1 MKFHSIHLRNYR
13 GIEDSR
19 VEFGEGVTVVEG
31 PNEIGK
37 SSIHEAITHLREDKS
52 SSRKASVKETQPV
65 GVDAGPE
72 VELHLHTGEYELRYR
87 KRWIKQPF
95 TELNVIGP
103 RPEQR
108 SSDDAH
114 DRFLAILADTVDVD
128 LLVALDVAQGESLAQ
143 APLAQIKALH
153 SALNESGVEVPDHDE
168 FLDRVEAEYLKYFT
182 KSGKE
187 TGDYKAANAEV
198 PRAEAAFEELR
209 ERSRGMDDLVDN
221 HARAAARLDSVRA
234 QLTQAL
240 SDRDEAEQAAKA
252 VAELKAVLD
261 QTMEQAKSAQRDEQI
276 AREALDRRTQLIDDV
291 AAAEETVSAA
301 RTSVTD
307 LETAQSDKDSDFD
320 RAHKALEKKQNVLDE
335 ARALAKTAAKDV
347 TEARART
354 EHIELT
360 RRLDTIRDHDEKKS
374 RAQATIGSITVT
386 TKDVETLSSLETEMR
401 IAENAKTS
409 AASQIVARQL
419 GTQAVSVDGAELG
432 EGPAREY
439 AAVEDVRI
447 MIEGI
452 ADITVRPGVS
462 PVELDQALTTAN
474 QTFEAELERL
484 DVDSVSQARE
494 RANVRADA
502 EAVRAEADSTLKVLL
517 GQDKRADLEAA
528 LARAEQIVGDES
540 TVEGGEG
547 ADNDSEQTARA
558 DRESDNHAGESGLRV
573 LEEAVTEAEKVAD
586 EAQAAVH
593 AAANE
598 LERTRTSR
606 DEARVE
612 AVRAQTSLKEA
623 ETQHERLTNTLS
635 EVRKTDSD
643 AALSEAV
650 DATQTRVATIGSQ
663 VDEARAAYEAADPET
678 LEMQLQNARQLVG
691 SKESQREEVREE
703 VDRLSALIDDRAS
716 EGIYEKLAAAEEAM
730 ESARKRQARLDRQAK
745 AIDLLR
751 TTVLKYKE
759 DAQRQ
764 YVAPFKEQI
773 ERLGRLVFGS
783 GLSVEV
789 SEDLEIVSRTLH
801 ERTVPFE
808 SLSGGTK
815 EQLALI
821 GRLAVA
827 TLVDSDSGAPV
838 VLDDA
843 FGFADAERLN
853 ALNVILGTVGQS
865 AQVILLTCQP
875 DRFARL
881 GGAKTVSLT

>member
-19 VEFGEGVTVVEG
+19 VEFGDGVTVVEG
-31 PNEIGK
+31 PNEVGK
-37 SSIHEAITHLREDKS
+37 SSIHEAITHLREDKA

-72 VELHLHTGEYELRYR
+72 VELHLSTGDYELKYR

-95 TELNVIGP
+95 TELSVIRP
-103 RPEQR
+103 RPEQL

-114 DRFLAILADTVDVD
+114 DRYLAILAETVDVD
-128 LLVALDVAQGESLAQ
+128 LLDALDVAQGESLAQ

-153 SALNESGVEVPDHDE
+153 SALNESGVEVADHDD
-168 FLDRVEAEYLKYFT
+168 FLDRIEVEYAKYFT

-198 PRAEAAFEELR
+198 PSAEAAFEELR
-209 ERSRGMDDLVDN
+209 ERSRGMDELVDN
-221 HARAAARLDSVRA
+221 HARAAARLESVRD
-234 QLTQAL
+234 QLTQAVT
-240 SDRDEAEQAAKA
+240 DRDQAEQAAKA

-261 QTMEQAKSAQRDEQI
+261 QALEQAKSAQRDEQI
-276 AREALDRRTQLIDDV
+276 AREALDRRTQLIEDV
-291 AAAEETVSAA
+291 ATAEETVTAA
-301 RTSVTD
+301 RTSFTE
-307 LETAQSDKDSDFD
+307 LETTQSDKDSDFD
-320 RAHKALEKKQNVLDE
+320 RAQKTLEEKQNALDE

-347 TEARART
+347 TKARART
-354 EHIELT
+354 ELTELT
-360 RRLDTIRDHDEKKS
+360 RRFDTIRDHDEKRS
-374 RAQATIGSITVT
+374 RAQATIASIAVT
-386 TKDVETLSSLETEMR
+386 AKNVEALISLETEVR

-409 AASQIVARQL
+409 AAAQIVAKQL
-419 GTQAVSVDGAELG
+419 GSQSIDVDGTVLG
-432 EGPAREY
+432 DGATGEF
-439 AAVEDVRI
+439 AAVKDVRI
-447 MIEGI
+447 TIDGI
-452 ADITVRPGVS
+452 ADITVRPGAS
-462 PVELDQALTTAN
+462 PVELDKALTSAR
-474 QTFEAELERL
+474 QAFDAELHRL
-484 DVDSVSQARE
+484 DVDSVAQARQS
-494 RANVRADA
+494 AHVRADA
-502 EAVRAEADSTLKVLL
+502 EAVKAEADSTLTVLL
-517 GQDKRADLEAA
+517 GDDKRDTLEAA
-528 LARAEQIVGDES
+528 LARAQQIVEADGTDPDSRADES
-540 TVEGGEG
+540 NL
-547 ADNDSEQTARA
+547 ND
-558 DRESDNHAGESGLRV
+558 
-573 LEEAVTEAEKVAD
+573 LEAAVTEAEKSA
-586 EAQAAVH
+586 ETAQSEVDTARA
-593 AAANE
+593 E

-606 DEARVE
+606 DDARVE
-612 AVRAQTSLKEA
+612 TVRAQTSLQEA
-623 ETQHERLTNTLS
+623 EAQHQRLTYTLT
-635 EVRKTDSD
+635 EARKIATDAGLD
-643 AALSEAV
+643 EAV
-650 DATQTRVATIGSQ
+650 KTAQSQAESVGTRVE
-663 VDEARAAYEAADPET
+663 EARVAYQAADPET
-678 LEMQLQNARQLVG
+678 LEMQLQNVRQLVD
-691 SKESQREEVREE
+691 SKETQREEVRQE

-730 ESARKRQARLDRQAK
+730 ESAQKKQARLSRQAA
-745 AIDLLR
+745 AINLLR
-751 TTVLKYKE
+751 TTVLKHKE
-759 DAQRQ
+759 ESQRK

-773 ERLGRLVFGS
+773 EHLGRLVFGQ

-789 SEDLEIVSRTLH
+789 SEDLEIVSRTLN

-827 TLVDSDSGAPV
+827 TLVDTDSGAPV